1 MVGIILV
8 LNLLFWA
15 IKNDCPTLI
24 LYIIGFFSYGPTIP
38 AWQVIFVPFSGTT
51 IPGCPIFFYF
61 LFQVANQECLLAP
74 LGPALYFFKVGRI
87 AHFDFIF
94 FESFS
99 LWANHS
105 CLTSNF
111 CSF

>member
-1 MVGIILV
+1 VGIFLV
-8 LNLLFWA
+8 LYLLFWA

-24 LYIIGFFSYGPTIP
+24 LYSLNLFPCGPTIP
-38 AWQVIFVPFSGTT
+38 GWLF
-51 IPGCPIFFYF
+51 IFF
-61 LFQVANQECLLAP
+61 LLALIGNQECLPYNFAKLAGLP
-74 LGPALYFFKVGRI
+74 HY
-87 AHFDFIF
+87 DFIF

-105 CLTSNF
+105 CLASNF